1 MDFDKMIRKSENIS
15 EINELNK
22 KYKSIAE
29 KILNEFGPEGSYKIS
44 DILKRI
50 VDEDIKNGMGYMDE

>member
-22 KYKSIAE
+22 KYKTIAN
-29 KILNEFGPEGSYKIS
+29 KGYK
-44 DILKRI
+44 
-50 VDEDIKNGMGYMDE
+50 